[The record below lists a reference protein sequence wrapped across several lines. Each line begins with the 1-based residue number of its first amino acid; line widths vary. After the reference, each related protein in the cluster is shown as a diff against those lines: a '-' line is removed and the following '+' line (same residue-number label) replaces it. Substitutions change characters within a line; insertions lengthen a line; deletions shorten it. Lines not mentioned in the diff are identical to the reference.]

1 MDTLYV
7 TKRET
12 FVDIADNIRR
22 LTKTTEPIRVVDFGK
37 IIGNFDLSTEEYMAI
52 VDMGATFSINTKHP
66 TYTDEEIQHV
76 DNYIKYYGGE
86 LNG

>member
-37 IIGNFDLSTEEYMAI
+37 IIGNFDLSTEEYMVI
-52 VDMGATFSINTKHP
+52 VDMGATFSINGKHP
-66 TYTDEEIQHV
+66 TYTEEEITAV